1 MQRLDTHRWA
11 DETIEILERAKQALS
26 ESRKGE
32 VRDLVKSLPD
42 TDEEGERPISLAFA
56 GQYSAGKST
65 LLKALTGLE
74 DIATGVGITTEE
86 TRTMDWNGVQVV
98 DTPGI
103 HTSLRPDHD
112 TISYEAI
119 SQADLLVFVITNELF
134 DSHLGDHF
142 RKLAIDQ
149 EKGHETILV
158 VNKMDR
164 TADGNT
170 PEARDT
176 ITEGLREPLAPF
188 TPEDLRITFTAAQ
201 DALEAEQEEEDDE
214 IAAMLRDEGNMETLV
229 LNLNN
234 LISSKGLNA
243 RHTTLIY
250 AVDQMMQEAMTLE
263 PTGDT
268 DIDAL
273 MMVYNQNLRVMEETR
288 SQLGDS
294 TNNAILESML
304 LVNRAGADFAD
315 TLRPGMA
322 QEDFDRDAEEV
333 DARLQS
339 IWEELVDRIHQEC
352 SEVLPTMTS
361 RLEEL
366 HDSHR
371 FQSNLGNLNARAS
384 GPDISRILAMA
395 RDAARGLSEVSR
407 MAARNSSAVASGATG
422 LSRFSGSFAHGAVL
436 NIGRFM
442 GHSFRPWE
450 AVKIARGIGAAGTVL
465 SIAGIAISVILQTRE
480 DREEA
485 REAQEAMRAR
495 QELRAHFAR
504 VAQRVQA
511 EANGVVEEYI
521 REALTEPMEQIR
533 EYRDELNLARQ
544 DQNSHIQRLAQVSKS
559 ARELI
564 ARIHEGHQQ
573 STDTI

>member
-11 DETIEILERAKQALS
+11 GETLEILESARRALL
-26 ESRKGE
+26 ESRQGE
-32 VRDLVKSLPD
+32 VRDLAKHLPD
-42 TDEEGERPISLAFA
+42 PDGERERPITLAFA

-65 LLKALTGLE
+65 LLRALTGLE
-74 DIATGVGITTEE
+74 DIATGAGITTEE
-86 TRTMDWNGVQVV
+86 IRTLDWNGVQVV

-142 RKLAIDQ
+142 RKLAIDR

-170 PEARDT
+170 PETRET
-176 ITEGLREPLAPF
+176 ITDALREPLAPF
-188 TPEDLRITFTAAQ
+188 TPEDLSITFTAAQ
-201 DALEAEQEEEDDE
+201 DVLEAEQEEDDE
-214 IAAMLRDEGNMETLV
+214 IAGMLWDDGNMEDLV

-234 LISSKGLNA
+234 LISDKGLNA
-243 RHTTLIY
+243 RHTTTLY
-250 AVDQMMQEAMTLE
+250 AVDQVMQEAMTLE

-268 DIDAL
+268 DIDTL
-273 MMVYNQNLRVMEETR
+273 MLVYNQNLRVMDETR
-288 SQLGDS
+288 SQLRES
-294 TNNAILESML
+294 MNNAILESML
-304 LVNRAGADFAD
+304 LVNRTGAEYAENV
-315 TLRPGMA
+315 RPGVTR
-322 QEDFDRDAEEV
+322 EDLERAAEEV

-339 IWEELVDRIHQEC
+339 IWEELVNRIHQEC

-371 FQSNLGNLNARAS
+371 FQSALGNLSARAS
-384 GPDISRILAMA
+384 GPDVSRILGMA
-395 RDAARGLSEVSR
+395 RDAARRLSDVSR
-407 MAARNSSAVASGATG
+407 IAARNSSAVASGATG
-422 LSRFSGSFAHGAVL
+422 LSRFSGSFAHGVVL

-450 AVKIARGIGAAGTVL
+450 AVKIARGIGTAGTVL
-465 SIAGIAISVILQTRE
+465 NIAGIGLSVYLQIRE

-485 REAQEAMRAR
+485 RKAEEAMRAR
-495 QELRAHFAR
+495 QELRAHFAG
-504 VAQRVQA
+504 VAQKVQG
-511 EANGVVEEYI
+511 EANGVVEGYV
-521 REALTEPMEQIR
+521 REALTEPMEEIR
-533 EYRDELNLARQ
+533 EYSDELNRARQ
-544 DQNSHIQRLAQVSKS
+544 DQNAHIQRLFQVSQS

-564 ARIHEGHQQ
+564 ARIHEEHGQGNNGK
-573 STDTI
+573 

>member
-201 DALEAEQEEEDDE
+201 DALEAEQEEDDE

-273 MMVYNQNLRVMEETR
+273 MMVYNQNLRVMDETR
-288 SQLGDS
+288 SQLRDS

-304 LVNRAGADFAD
+304 LVNQTGAEY
-315 TLRPGMA
+315 TEKVQPGVTR
-322 QEDFDRDAEEV
+322 EDLDRGAEEV
-333 DARLQS
+333 DARIQS
-339 IWEELVDRIHQEC
+339 IWKDLDNRINQEC
-352 SEVLPTMTS
+352 SEVIPTMTS

-366 HDSHR
+366 QDSHR
-371 FQSNLGNLNARAS
+371 FQSTLGNLNARTS
-384 GPDISRILAMA
+384 GPDISRILGMA
-395 RDAARGLSEVSR
+395 RDAARRLSEVSR
-407 MAARNSSAVASGATG
+407 IAARNSSAVASGATG
-422 LSRFSGSFAHGAVL
+422 LSQFSGSFAHGAVL

-450 AVKIARGIGAAGTVL
+450 AVKIARGIGAVGTVL

-485 REAQEAMRAR
+485 REAQEALRAR
-495 QELRAHFAR
+495 QELRAHFAE
-504 VAQRVQA
+504 VAREVQD
-511 EANGVVEEYI
+511 EAKGMVEGYI
-521 REALTEPMEQIR
+521 REALTEPMEQVR
-533 EYRDELNLARQ
+533 EYSDELNHARQ
-544 DQNSHIQRLAQVSKS
+544 DQNAHIQHLFQVSKS

-564 ARIHEGHQQ
+564 SRIHEEHGQGNNRM
-573 STDTI
+573 

>member
-42 TDEEGERPISLAFA
+42 TDEEEERPISLAFA

-188 TPEDLRITFTAAQ
+188 TPEDLSLTFTAAQ
-201 DALEAEQEEEDDE
+201 DALEAEQEEDDE
-214 IAAMLRDEGNMETLV
+214 IAAMLREDANMEGLV
-229 LNLNN
+229 LSLNS
-234 LISSKGLNA
+234 LISGKGLNA
-243 RHTTLIY
+243 RHTTLLY
-250 AVDQMMQEAMTLE
+250 AVDQIVQEAMALE

-268 DIDAL
+268 DVDTL
-273 MMVYNQNLRVMEETR
+273 MLVYNQNLRVMDETR
-288 SQLGDS
+288 SQLRES
-294 TNNAILESML
+294 TNNAILELML
-304 LVNRAGADFAD
+304 LINRAGAAFAEN
-315 TLRPGMA
+315 LRPGMT
-322 QEDFDRDAEEV
+322 QEGLDREAEEV

-366 HDSHR
+366 HESHR
-371 FQSNLGNLNARAS
+371 FQSTLGNLNARGS
-384 GPDISRILAMA
+384 GPDVSRILGMA
-395 RDAARGLSEVSR
+395 RDAAKQLSEVSR
-407 MAARNSSAVASGATG
+407 IAARNSSAVTSGATG

-450 AVKIARGIGAAGTVL
+450 AVKIARGIGTVGSVL
-465 SIAGIAISVILQTRE
+465 SIAAIGLSVYLQIRE
-480 DREEA
+480 HREEA
-485 REAQEAMRAR
+485 QGAEEALRAR
-495 QELRAHFAR
+495 QELRAHFAGI
-504 VAQRVQA
+504 AQRVED
-511 EANGVVEEYI
+511 EANGVVEGYI
-521 REALTEPMEQIR
+521 REALTEPMEQMR
-533 EYRDELNLARQ
+533 AYSDELNLARQ
-544 DQNSHIQRLAQVSKS
+544 DQNAHIQRLAQVSLS

>member
-11 DETIEILERAKQALS
+11 GETLEILERARQALL
-26 ESRKGE
+26 ESQQGD
-32 VRDLVKSLPD
+32 VRGLVNRLPEPD
-42 TDEEGERPISLAFA
+42 GGQERPITLAFA

-65 LLKALTGLE
+65 ILRALTGLE
-74 DIATGVGITTEE
+74 DIATGAGITTAE
-86 TRTMDWNGVQVV
+86 TRTLDWNGVQVV

-134 DSHLGDHF
+134 DSHIGDHF
-142 RKLAIDQ
+142 RRLAIDR

-170 PEARDT
+170 PGTRET
-176 ITEGLREPLAPF
+176 ITDALREPLAPF
-188 TPEDLRITFTAAQ
+188 TPEDLSITFTAAQ
-201 DALEAEQEEEDDE
+201 DALEAEEEEDDE
-214 IAAMLRDEGNMETLV
+214 IAGMLRKDGNIQALV

-234 LISSKGLNA
+234 LIREKGLTA
-243 RHTTLIY
+243 RHTTTLY

-268 DIDAL
+268 DVDTL
-273 MMVYNQNLRVMEETR
+273 MMVYNQNLRVMDKTR
-288 SQLGDS
+288 SQLRES
-294 TNNAILESML
+294 TNNAILESMEL
-304 LVNRAGADFAD
+304 INRTGAECAQN
-315 TLRPGMA
+315 LRQGMTD
-322 QEDFDRDAEEV
+322 EDLDRDAEAV
-333 DARLQS
+333 DTRLQS
-339 IWEELVDRIHQEC
+339 IWEGLVNRIFQEC
-352 SEVLPTMTS
+352 SKMLPTMAS
-361 RLEEL
+361 RLEYL

-371 FQSNLGNLNARAS
+371 FQSTLGNLNARAS
-384 GPDISRILAMA
+384 GPDVNRILGMS

-407 MAARNSSAVASGATG
+407 MASRNSSAVATGATG
-422 LSRFSGSFAHGAVL
+422 LSRFSGSFAHGASL

-442 GHSFRPWE
+442 GHSFRPWG
-450 AVKIARGIGAAGTVL
+450 AVKIARGIGTAGTVL
-465 SIAGIAISVILQTRE
+465 NIAAIGLSVVLQIQE

-485 REAQEAMRAR
+485 RRSEETMRAR
-495 QELRAHFAR
+495 QELRAHFSG
-504 VAQRVQA
+504 VAQSVQD
-511 EANGVVEEYI
+511 EADGVVEGYI
-521 REALTEPMEQIR
+521 REALTEPMEEIR
-533 EYRDELNLARQ
+533 EYSDELNHARQ
-544 DQNSHIQRLAQVSKS
+544 DQNIHIKHLAEVSRS

-573 STDTI
+573 ATNSI

>member
-1 MQRLDTHRWA
+1 MQRLDTHKWA
-11 DETIEILERAKQALS
+11 GETLEILESAQRALL
-26 ESRKGE
+26 ESRQGE
-32 VRDLVKSLPD
+32 VRDLLNHLPD
-42 TDEEGERPISLAFA
+42 PDGEQERPISLAFA

-65 LLKALTGLE
+65 LLRALTGLE
-74 DIATGVGITTEE
+74 DIATGAGITTEE
-86 TRTMDWNGVQVV
+86 IRTLDWNGVQVV

-142 RKLAIDQ
+142 RKLAIDRD
-149 EKGHETILV
+149 KGHETILV

-170 PEARDT
+170 PEAQKT

-188 TPEDLRITFTAAQ
+188 TPEDLSITFTAAR
-201 DALEAEQEEEDDE
+201 DVLEAEQEEDDE
-214 IAAMLRDEGNMETLV
+214 IAGMLREEGNMDALV
-229 LNLNN
+229 LNLNK
-234 LISSKGLNA
+234 LIRDKGLNA
-243 RHTTLIY
+243 RHTTTLY
-250 AVDQMMQEAMTLE
+250 AVDQIMQEAMTLE

-273 MMVYNQNLRVMEETR
+273 MMVYNQNLRVMDETR
-288 SQLGDS
+288 LQLRDS

-304 LVNRAGADFAD
+304 LVNQTGAEY
-315 TLRPGMA
+315 TEKVQPGVA
-322 QEDFDRDAEEV
+322 REDLARGAEEV

-339 IWEELVDRIHQEC
+339 IWKELVNRIYQKC
-352 SEVLPTMTS
+352 SEVIPTMTS

-366 HDSHR
+366 QDSHR
-371 FQSNLGNLNARAS
+371 FQSTLDNLNARAS
-384 GPDISRILAMA
+384 GPDISRILGMS
-395 RDAARGLSEVSR
+395 RDAARRLSEVSR
-407 MAARNSSAVASGATG
+407 IAARNSSAVASGATG

-450 AVKIARGIGAAGTVL
+450 AVKIARGIGAAGAVL
-465 SIAGIAISVILQTRE
+465 GIAGIAISVILQARE
-480 DREEA
+480 HREEERRA
-485 REAQEAMRAR
+485 EEAMRAR
-495 QELRAHFAR
+495 QELRAHFAG
-504 VAQRVQA
+504 VAQEVQD
-511 EANGVVEEYI
+511 EATGVVEGYI
-521 REALTEPMEQIR
+521 RKALTEPMEEIR
-533 EYRDELNLARQ
+533 EYSDELNRARQ
-544 DQNSHIQRLAQVSKS
+544 EQNSHIQRLAQVSKS

>member
-11 DETIEILERAKQALS
+11 GETLEILESAKRALL
-26 ESRKGE
+26 ESRQGE
-32 VRDLVKSLPD
+32 VRDLVKHLPD
-42 TDEEGERPISLAFA
+42 PDGERERPITLAFA

-65 LLKALTGLE
+65 LLRALTGLE
-74 DIATGVGITTEE
+74 DIATGAGITTEE
-86 TRTMDWNGVQVV
+86 IRTLDWNGVQVV

-142 RKLAIDQ
+142 RKLAIDR

-170 PEARDT
+170 PETRET
-176 ITEGLREPLAPF
+176 ITDALREPLAPF
-188 TPEDLRITFTAAQ
+188 TPEDLSITFTAAQ
-201 DALEAEQEEEDDE
+201 DALEAENEEDDE
-214 IAAMLRDEGNMETLV
+214 IAGMLREDGNIEDLV

-234 LISSKGLNA
+234 LISDKGLNA
-243 RHTTLIY
+243 RHTTLLY
-250 AVDQMMQEAMTLE
+250 AVDQMMQEAMALE

-268 DIDAL
+268 DIDTL
-273 MMVYNQNLRVMEETR
+273 MLVYNQNLRVMDEIR
-288 SQLGDS
+288 SQLRES

-304 LVNRAGADFAD
+304 LINRTGAEYAENV
-315 TLRPGMA
+315 RPGVTK
-322 QEDFDRDAEEV
+322 EDLDRHAEEV

-339 IWEELVDRIHQEC
+339 IWEELVNRIYQEC

-366 HDSHR
+366 QDSHR
-371 FQSNLGNLNARAS
+371 FQSALGNLNAKAS
-384 GPDISRILAMA
+384 GPDVSRILGMA
-395 RDAARGLSEVSR
+395 RDAARRLSEVSR
-407 MAARNSSAVASGATG
+407 IAARNSSAVASGATG
-422 LSRFSGSFAHGAVL
+422 LARFSGSFAHGAVL

-450 AVKIARGIGAAGTVL
+450 AVKIARGIGTAGTVL
-465 SIAGIAISVILQTRE
+465 SVAGIGLSLYMQIRE
-480 DREEA
+480 HQEEA
-485 REAQEAMRAR
+485 RKTEETMRAR
-495 QELRAHFAR
+495 QELRAHFAGI
-504 VAQRVQA
+504 AQRVLD
-511 EANGVVEEYI
+511 EANGVIEGYI
-521 REALTEPMEQIR
+521 REALTEPMEEIR
-533 EYRDELNLARQ
+533 EYSDELNRARQ
-544 DQNSHIQRLAQVSKS
+544 DQNTHIKHLAQVSKS
-559 ARELI
+559 ARAFI
-564 ARIHEGHQQ
+564 ARIHEEHGQGNNRK
-573 STDTI
+573 

>member
-201 DALEAEQEEEDDE
+201 DALEAEQEEDDE

-273 MMVYNQNLRVMEETR
+273 MMVYNQNLRVMDETR
-288 SQLGDS
+288 SQLRDS

-304 LVNRAGADFAD
+304 RVNQTGAEY
-315 TLRPGMA
+315 TEQVQPGVTR
-322 QEDFDRDAEEV
+322 EDLDRGAEEV
-333 DARLQS
+333 DARIQS
-339 IWEELVDRIHQEC
+339 IWKDLDNRINQEC
-352 SEVLPTMTS
+352 SEVIPTMTS

-366 HDSHR
+366 QDSHR
-371 FQSNLGNLNARAS
+371 FQSTLGNLNARTS
-384 GPDISRILAMA
+384 GPDISRILGMA
-395 RDAARGLSEVSR
+395 RDAARRLSEVSR
-407 MAARNSSAVASGATG
+407 IAARNSSAVASGATG
-422 LSRFSGSFAHGAVL
+422 LSQFSGSFAHGAVL
-436 NIGRFM
+436 NIGGFM

-450 AVKIARGIGAAGTVL
+450 AVKIARGIGAVGTVL

-485 REAQEAMRAR
+485 REAQEALRAR
-495 QELRAHFAR
+495 QELRAHFAE
-504 VAQRVQA
+504 VAREVQD
-511 EANGVVEEYI
+511 EAKGMVEGYI

-533 EYRDELNLARQ
+533 EYSDELNRARQ
-544 DQNSHIQRLAQVSKS
+544 DQNAHIQHLAQVSQS

-564 ARIHEGHQQ
+564 ARIHEEHGQGNNRK
-573 STDTI
+573 

>member
-11 DETIEILERAKQALS
+11 GETLEILESARRALL
-26 ESRKGE
+26 ESRQGE
-32 VRDLVKSLPD
+32 VRDLAKHLPD
-42 TDEEGERPISLAFA
+42 PDGERERPITLAFA

-65 LLKALTGLE
+65 LLRALTGLE
-74 DIATGVGITTEE
+74 DIATGAGITTEE
-86 TRTMDWNGVQVV
+86 IRTLDWNGVQVV

-142 RKLAIDQ
+142 RKLAIDR

-170 PEARDT
+170 PETRET
-176 ITEGLREPLAPF
+176 ITDALREPLAPF
-188 TPEDLRITFTAAQ
+188 TPEDLSITFTAAQ
-201 DALEAEQEEEDDE
+201 DALEAEQEEDDE
-214 IAAMLRDEGNMETLV
+214 IAGMLRDDGNMEDLA
-229 LNLNN
+229 LNLNK
-234 LISSKGLNA
+234 LISDKGFNA
-243 RHTTLIY
+243 CHTTILY
-250 AVDQMMQEAMTLE
+250 AMDQRMQEAMALE

-268 DIDAL
+268 DIDTL
-273 MMVYNQNLRVMEETR
+273 MLVYNQNLRVMDEART
-288 SQLGDS
+288 QLRES
-294 TNNAILESML
+294 TNNAILESLL
-304 LVNRAGADFAD
+304 LVNRTGAEYAEKV
-315 TLRPGMA
+315 RPGVTE
-322 QEDFDRDAEEV
+322 EDLDRAADEV

-339 IWEELVDRIHQEC
+339 IWEELVNRIHQEC

-371 FQSNLGNLNARAS
+371 FQSALGNLNGRAS
-384 GPDISRILAMA
+384 GPDVSRILGMA

-422 LSRFSGSFAHGAVL
+422 LSRFSGSFAHGAAL

-450 AVKIARGIGAAGTVL
+450 AVKIARGIGTAGTVL
-465 SIAGIAISVILQTRE
+465 NIAGIGLSVVLQIQA

-485 REAQEAMRAR
+485 RRSEKTMRAR
-495 QELRAHFAR
+495 QELRAHFAG
-504 VAQRVQA
+504 VAQKVQD
-511 EANGVVEEYI
+511 EANGVVEGYI

-533 EYRDELNLARQ
+533 DYSDELNRARQ
-544 DQNSHIQRLAQVSKS
+544 EQNSHIQRLAQVSKS

-564 ARIHEGHQQ
+564 ARIHEDDHQ
-573 STDTI
+573 STDTL